1 MLSRR
6 VSPEATSVAV
16 EPVFDVLEPDSQ
28 PFSKQLSIEETR
40 QREEFLPVEQQEDQA
55 EPGAV
60 DSAESAQQVQQVR
73 ADVEPAGQAGAATQG
88 RVISSNE
95 NATVS
100 VHPTA
105 AAVDQSSSVQMQ
117 GNTAPSPVPAI
128 QATPELLEKPAPTVA
143 ASANEKSNEVQ
154 EDSQPARAPKRT
166 SPQPSHP
173 VGHERAMPMRAL
185 ADLLE
190 ETGVRD
196 AQRDGKPQQP
206 AAVARAQALQ
216 EELRLEQRIAQQ
228 AARLRESSAVK
239 GNSSAAKIGNEQ
251 SAQQVVNKSAAQVI
265 ASSPSGGGVVGT
277 ASDAAAGA
285 QENGAR
291 GDRVAPAPI
300 APVATA
306 PPAASVV
313 SGNMRTQVLSE
324 VLAQEQATD
333 KAEAPAR
340 MLAARGLTALASQKG
355 GSITMRLDPPMLGEL
370 TIRMTVTKGVVE
382 ASMQTATNAAR
393 VILERGADQLRT
405 SLEARGLSVERL
417 SIHGPAH
424 QSETSGARADG
435 GREDGARGQ
444 GTENNDERREDA
456 AGEES
461 RGRSDRD
468 DSSAKQHAPTDE
480 SFSTMIDAT
489 TLSEE
494 AA

>member
-1 MLSRR
+1 
-6 VSPEATSVAV
+6 
-16 EPVFDVLEPDSQ
+16 
-28 PFSKQLSIEETR
+28 
-40 QREEFLPVEQQEDQA
+40 
-55 EPGAV
+55 
-60 DSAESAQQVQQVR
+60 VR
-73 ADVEPAGQAGAATQG
+73 
-88 RVISSNE
+88 N
-95 NATVS
+95 
-100 VHPTA
+100 
-105 AAVDQSSSVQMQ
+105 
-117 GNTAPSPVPAI
+117 
-128 QATPELLEKPAPTVA
+128 
-143 ASANEKSNEVQ
+143 
-154 EDSQPARAPKRT
+154 
-166 SPQPSHP
+166 
-173 VGHERAMPMRAL
+173 
-185 ADLLE
+185 
-190 ETGVRD
+190 

-216 EELRLEQRIAQQ
+216 EEIHLEQRMAQQ

-251 SAQQVVNKSAAQVI
+251 SAQLVVNKNAAQVI
-265 ASSPSGGGVVGT
+265 TSSPSGGGVAGT

-291 GDRVAPAPI
+291 GDRVATVPS
-300 APVATA
+300 APVMTT

-324 VLAQEQATD
+324 VLAQEQASD

-382 ASMQTATNAAR
+382 ASMQTATHAAR
-393 VILERGADQLRT
+393 LILERGADQLRT

-435 GREDGARGQ
+435 GREEGARGQ
-444 GTENNDERREDA
+444 GTGSNDEHREDA

-468 DSSAKQHAPTDE
+468 GSSAQQHAPADE
-480 SFSTMIDAT
+480 SFSSMIDAT